1 MTSLKSI
8 RLQDIGITSHAMER
22 AKQRLDFGVD
32 KNTLVFEA
40 KLKEL
45 VQKANYSHESNGKHK
60 YVTVYQGALV
70 EIVVCFLSP
79 TKISVLTIIV
89 R

>member
-45 VQKANYSHESNGKHK
+45 IQTANYNCESEGKHK
-60 YVTVYQGALV
+60 YIAIYKGVLV
-70 EIVVCFLSP
+70 EIVVSFLSP